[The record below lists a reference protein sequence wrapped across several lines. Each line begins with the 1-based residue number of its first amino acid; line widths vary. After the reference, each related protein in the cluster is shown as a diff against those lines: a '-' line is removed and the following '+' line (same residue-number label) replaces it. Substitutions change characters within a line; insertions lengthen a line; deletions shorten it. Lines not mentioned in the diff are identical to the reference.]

1 MRDYDGTIEE
11 QMHYLRGRVAVYK
24 KEVISTARDHR
35 ESVQAL
41 EFYEKE
47 LAELAAKI
55 DQANEQKF
63 GHAYL

>member
-1 MRDYDGTIEE
+1 MRDYDSTIEE
-11 QMHYLRGRVAVYK
+11 QMRYLRGRVAVYK

-47 LAELAAKI
+47 LAALAAKI

>member
-1 MRDYDGTIEE
+1 MKDYDDTIEE
-11 QMHYLRGRVAVYK
+11 QMRYLRGRVAIFK
-24 KEVISTARDHR
+24 KELPCCTCG
-35 ESVQAL
+35 EAL
-41 EFYEKE
+41 EFYEQE

>member
-1 MRDYDGTIEE
+1 MKDYDDTIEE
-11 QMHYLRGRVAVYK
+11 QMRYLRDRVAIFK
-24 KEVISTARDHR
+24 KELQRCTCG
-35 ESVQAL
+35 EAL

-55 DQANEQKF
+55 DLANEQKF